1 MATKQELKPFFN
13 SIYKKSDK
21 VIDVLMACYFL
32 FGVFLAFFY
41 DTWLVGLGVGFLSIL
56 LYYGTKFFFK
66 GKVINQYAVSLV
78 LGIFMAQFI
87 YQMHGLFEMHFTAF
101 VAVIALSSYQNKYI
115 FLPLTLFIV
124 THHSIF
130 AYVQY
135 LGVINDIPS
144 YQQIYFTQLEYM
156 DFETFLFH
164 AGIFAVGTVIA
175 SVYAHNAERQTI
187 ANAENTLRLQL
198 IDDQT
203 KINIGFANEIAARNF
218 SYEYTI
224 NENDELGSALVNMRD
239 NLLQSTERETH
250 EKFINVGIAG
260 ISEKL
265 RDHSDNIDK
274 LSNEVVSFLVKYL
287 KFNQGGIFILNDTD
301 ENDLYLELKG
311 CYAYERKKFLNK
323 RTEIGEGLVGQAYL
337 EKEVIHLRDLP
348 DEYINITSGLGKST
362 PKTVIIVPMKN
373 NDIIEG
379 VLELASFSDLKEYE
393 IEFLKKIGENIAV
406 AINSTKINT
415 RTKDLY
421 TQSQQQTEE
430 LRAQEEEVR
439 QNMEELSS
447 TQEQSSRL
455 ATEME
460 NQLKAINNALLSV
473 DMNLDKTVHE
483 VNDNFTNLT
492 GLSIEKING
501 KIITDIIAK
510 EEGNISLVNDLFSQA
525 ANGNFAQGEVM
536 FYGNNEEEVC
546 LKATFNPINNE
557 QGNVK
562 KVLLLAFDISEYKNN
577 MIKG

>member
-1 MATKQELKPFFN
+1 MATKQELKPFF
-13 SIYKKSDK
+13 SIIYEKSDK
-21 VIDVLMACYFL
+21 VVDVLMVCYFL

-41 DTWLVGLGVGFLSIL
+41 DTWLVGLGVGFLSVL

-66 GKVINQYAVSLV
+66 GKIINQYVVSLV

-101 VAVIALSSYQNKYI
+101 IAVIALSSYQNKYI
-115 FLPLTLFIV
+115 FLPLTIFIV
-124 THHSIF
+124 IHHSIF

-156 DFETFLFH
+156 DFQTFLFH

-175 SVYAHNAERQTI
+175 SVYAHSAERQTI
-187 ANAENTLRLQL
+187 TNAENILRLQL
-198 IDDQT
+198 VDDQT
-203 KINIGFANEIAARNF
+203 KVNINFANEIAARNF
-218 SYEYTI
+218 SYEYEI

-265 RDHSDNIDK
+265 RNHSDDLDK
-274 LSNEVVSFLVKYL
+274 LAYEVIAFLVKYL
-287 KFNQGGIFILNDTD
+287 KFNQGGIFIINDTD
-301 ENDLYLELKG
+301 KNDIYLELKG
-311 CYAYERKKFLNK
+311 CYAYERKKFLIK
-323 RTEIGEGLVGQAYL
+323 RVEIGDGLVGQAYL
-337 EKEVIHLRDLP
+337 EKEIIHLNELP

-362 PKTVIIVPMKN
+362 PNTVIIVPMKN

-406 AINSTKINT
+406 AINSAKVNT
-415 RTKDLY
+415 RTKELY

-430 LRAQEEEVR
+430 LRAQEEEMR
-439 QNMEELSS
+439 QNMEELAA

-455 ATEME
+455 TTEME

-473 DMNLDKTVHE
+473 EINMDKTIHE
-483 VNDNFTNLT
+483 ANENFTKLI
-492 GLSIEKING
+492 GLPIEMVNRK
-501 KIITDIIAK
+501 KITDVITRK
-510 EEGNISLVNDLFSQA
+510 DDNISLVNDLFNQALNGDFSQGEIMLNGD
-525 ANGNFAQGEVM
+525 NGN
-536 FYGNNEEEVC
+536 EVC

-557 QGNVK
+557 QGDIK
-562 KVLLLAFDISEYKNN
+562 KILLLAFDVSEYKGN
-577 MIKG
+577 